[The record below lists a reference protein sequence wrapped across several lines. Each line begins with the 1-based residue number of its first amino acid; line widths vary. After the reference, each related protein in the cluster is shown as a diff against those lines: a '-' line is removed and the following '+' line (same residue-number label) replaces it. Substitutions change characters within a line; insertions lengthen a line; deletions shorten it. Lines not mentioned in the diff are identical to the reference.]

1 MHLNRRAAIKIL
13 GATTLISTLPGPVRA
28 AHYRKRVLILGG
40 TGFIGPHFVKALMD
54 GGHMVTLFNRGKRDP
69 EVHPGVEQLL
79 GDRDGKLEAL
89 AGRSWDAVID
99 NSGYY
104 PRVVRL
110 SAELLKP
117 QVKQYIF
124 ISSIAAYADFAKP
137 GIDENYP
144 RATLDGPVIEEPSGK
159 TYGPL
164 KALCEDVVNEVY
176 GKNATI
182 IRPTYIAGPG
192 DYTDRFTYWPVRVA
206 QGGEMLAPGTPDDPI
221 AYIDV
226 RDIADFMRT
235 CVEHQVTGPYNMVN
249 PPGRATMGKL
259 LETSKRVTGANPTIT
274 WAPVEFLR
282 AQGLIATE
290 LVPTPQLPIWDP
302 PTGNTAGIGLMKCD
316 RAVAQGMKFRTME
329 QTIRDTLE
337 WQKSRPP
344 ESQTLKSGLK
354 PEREAALLKL
364 LHGA

>member
-1 MHLNRRAAIKIL
+1 MPMNRRAAIKL
-13 GATTLISTLPGPVRA
+13 AGAVALASTLMAPALAKHKG
-28 AHYRKRVLILGG
+28 KRVLILGG
-40 TGFIGPHFVKALMD
+40 TGFIGPHFVNALMD
-54 GGHMVTLFNRGKRDP
+54 GGHAVTLFNRGKRDP
-69 EVHPGVEQLL
+69 EAHPGVEQLL

-99 NSGYY
+99 NSGYF
-104 PRVVRL
+104 PRTVRL

-117 QVKQYIF
+117 RVKQYIF

-144 RATLDGPVIEEPSGK
+144 RAKLDGPVVEERSGK

-206 QGGEMLAPGTPDDPI
+206 QGGEMLAPGTPADPI

-226 RDIADFMRT
+226 RDLADFMRL
-235 CVEHQVTGPYNMVN
+235 CVEKHLTGPYNMVN
-249 PPGRATMGKL
+249 PPGVATLGKL
-259 LETSKRVTGANPTIT
+259 LETSKRVTGAQPTII

-302 PTGNTAGIGLMKCD
+302 PTGPTAGIGLMSCD
-316 RAVAQGMKFRTME
+316 RAVAEGMKFRSME
-329 QTIRDTLE
+329 QTVRDTLA
-337 WQKSRPP
+337 WQKSRPAP
-344 ESQTLKSGLK
+344 DQVLKSGLK
-354 PEREAALLKL
+354 PEREAELLKL
-364 LHGA
+364 LKSA